1 MRIWDI
7 TRVMEEGM
15 PVYPGDP
22 LFRRETLPGVGVA
35 MAELRMG
42 SHCGTHLDA
51 PAHLLSEGTTVDMI
65 APERFICAAHVIAAP
80 SPGGIAPE
88 MIKKIDLK
96 RGQAILFK
104 SPVQDEG
111 GVFLL
116 PATASY
122 LVEVGVGLVGTDMM
136 SVDPPD
142 APGLPVHRRLL
153 EAGVL
158 IVEGLDL
165 RGVPPDLY
173 RLMALPLLI
182 RGGDGAPV
190 RALLSDDTM
199 DSY

>member
-22 LFRRETLPGVGVA
+22 SFHRQTLPGVGVTIA
-35 MAELRMG
+35 ALQMG

-51 PAHLLSEGTTVDMI
+51 PAHLLPEGTTVDMI
-65 APERFICAAHVIAAP
+65 APERFICTAHVVAVPA
-80 SPGGIAPE
+80 PGGIAPAVVKLIE
-88 MIKKIDLK
+88 LQ
-96 RGQAILFK
+96 RNEAVLFK
-104 SPVQDEG
+104 SPVQDG
-111 GVFLL
+111 GSVFLL

-122 LVEVGVGLVGTDMM
+122 LVQRGIGLVGTDMM

-142 APGLPVHRRLL
+142 APGLPVHRLLL

-158 IVEGLDL
+158 ILEGLDL
-165 RGVPPDLY
+165 RGVPPGRY
-173 RLMALPLLI
+173 RLIALPLLI

-190 RALLSDDTM
+190 RALLAAETD
-199 DSY
+199 